1 MNYLGIAVLILV
13 AFTLGYRVIG
23 WLFDRLKKPEA
34 PEDATVEGAEEARS
48 RWGAAFGTRK
58 GGEPHEGADGARTGV
73 YEGPET
79 RYARVLGL
87 PRNFTAPEIKE
98 RYRILITSYHP
109 DTVAQLAPELQ
120 TMASQKTREIYEAYE
135 YFRVKYNVK

>member
-34 PEDATVEGAEEARS
+34 PADAAVEGAEDARS
-48 RWGAAFGTRK
+48 RWGAALGTRMA
-58 GGEPHEGADGARTGV
+58 GEPHEGANGARTEV
-73 YEGPET
+73 YEDPET

-98 RYRILITSYHP
+98 RYRILIASYHP
-109 DTVAQLAPELQ
+109 NKVSQLAPELQ
-120 TMASQKTREIYEAYE
+120 QMASQKTREINEAYE